1 MVVWLHGR
9 RTERGEDKEDKED
22 GRDGAEGKEMEKE
35 TRRREK
41 IQPQLPSSGPT
52 NHSKTLTA
60 NFNDFCLKTI
70 LLC

>member
-1 MVVWLHGR
+1 MKTR
-9 RTERGEDKEDKED
+9 KTRKTEG
-22 GRDGAEGKEMEKE
+22 DGAEGKEMEKE